1 MDYVDYKLE
10 DFLADPSFQ
19 SYALGQSDEHV
30 NFWRT
35 WIALHP
41 EKERETDQ
49 AADLL
54 RLLTAS
60 RKTVSPSIKAGEW
73 QKMRSRLERTP
84 RRTFWI
90 RPMVSRF
97 NGLRVAAVLV
107 GLLLLGTGYLATQRY
122 YAVRRYSTGYGE
134 TKSVTLPDGSVVVL
148 NAHSRL
154 RYPEDLAEQVNREVW
169 LEGEAF
175 FSVRK
180 RSAVSPNPSRQAARK
195 FTVHTQDLDVQVLGT
210 EFTVSRRQSN
220 TRVTLNSGKVK
231 LAIGSAQHGE
241 AIYLQPGDQ
250 VEYHGEGKKLV
261 RKQVRPEVYSAWTR
275 QIWLLDRTSLA
286 EVASRIEETFGV
298 TVRIE
303 SPQARREIM
312 TGVVPTRN
320 LNSLLEGIATIYQL
334 EVERRGSVIV
344 LRK

>member
-19 SYALGQSDEHV
+19 SYALGQSDEHAD
-30 NFWRT
+30 FWRT
-35 WIALHP
+35 WIALNP
-41 EKERETDQ
+41 GKERETDQ

-54 RLLTAS
+54 RLLATS
-60 RKTVSPSIKAGEW
+60 RKTVSPSIKAEEW

-90 RPMVSRF
+90 RPVVSHASW
-97 NGLRVAAVLV
+97 LRVAAVLA
-107 GLLLLGTGYLATQRY
+107 GLLLLGTGYLATHRY
-122 YAVRRYSTGYGE
+122 YADRQYSTAYGE
-134 TKSVTLPDGSVVVL
+134 TKTVTLPDGSVVVL

-154 RYPEDLAEQVNREVW
+154 RYPKDLAEQADREVW

-180 RSAVSPNPSRQAARK
+180 RRMVSPGPNNQVARK

-231 LAIGSAQHGE
+231 LAIGSSQHAE

-250 VEYHGEGKKLV
+250 VEYQGEGKKLV

-303 SPQARREIM
+303 NPQARREIM

-320 LNSLLEGIATIYQL
+320 LDSLLEGIATIYQL
-334 EVERRGSVIV
+334 EVERRGGIIV